1 LIGWPAAILESVRE
15 AVAIALGRSAG
26 DVITERG
33 SRPAQFTGQTG
44 SL

>member
-1 LIGWPAAILESVRE
+1 MRLIGVAAAILESVRE

-26 DVITERG
+26 DVGRLN
-33 SRPAQFTGQTG
+33 STGQTG